1 MLLASAPFREWSL
14 LSSRPTSRAH
24 DRSLRQGNP
33 TGREAGL
40 DMHLT
45 WRCISRSVP
54 HFHAQ
59 FTQDMNGFTTQ
70 YVFTQCGLTAH
81 LQSIETLICWLS
93 FFNLQDVKLD
103 QCRTPIKGCHS
114 TMPTMHPWEIGD
126 APEHTSFASHHQAA
140 CWMPMLDDAKC
151 LLDLERPII
160 SRVHRTHT
168 LWPRRHGEP
177 PTIRPPEHN
186 DDQPKP
192 DLQDVRRWLIWIS

>member
-103 QCRTPIKGCHS
+103 QCRTPIKGYHS
-114 TMPTMHPWEIGD
+114 TIRTMYLWGRTKKS
-126 APEHTSFASHHQAA
+126 ATHQN
-140 CWMPMLDDAKC
+140 MYHLP
-151 LLDLERPII
+151 PII
-160 SRVHRTHT
+160 RQHAGRQCCMMQSACLT
-168 LWPRRHGEP
+168 
-177 PTIRPPEHN
+177 
-186 DDQPKP
+186 
-192 DLQDVRRWLIWIS
+192 

>member
-24 DRSLRQGNP
+24 DRSLCQGNP

-40 DMHLT
+40 DMHLQV
-45 WRCISRSVP
+45 RCMSRSVP

-59 FTQDMNGFTTQ
+59 FTRCFTTQ

-81 LQSIETLICWLS
+81 LHSIETLICWLS

-114 TMPTMHPWEIGD
+114 TMPTMCPWGRTKKS
-126 APEHTSFASHHQAA
+126 ATHQNIYHL
-140 CWMPMLDDAKC
+140 P
-151 LLDLERPII
+151 PII
-160 SRVHRTHT
+160 RQHAGRQCCMMQSACLT
-168 LWPRRHGEP
+168 
-177 PTIRPPEHN
+177 
-186 DDQPKP
+186 
-192 DLQDVRRWLIWIS
+192 